1 MRCVFF
7 LLSIEGEYAEVI
19 KIESKCIEFVIG
31 LKSRCIIVSFKGS
44 VIVED
49 FVLSFCEDDS
59 VIGKCASFIR

>member
-49 FVLSFCEDDS
+49 FVLSLFS
-59 VIGKCASFIR
+59 I

>member
-19 KIESKCIEFVIG
+19 KIESKSNEFLIG
-31 LKSRCIIVSFKGS
+31 MKTRCIIVTFKGS

-49 FVLSFCEDDS
+49 FVLSLFS
-59 VIGKCASFIR
+59 T

>member
-1 MRCVFF
+1 MMPCDFVRCVFF

-49 FVLSFCEDDS
+49 FVLSLFS
-59 VIGKCASFIR
+59 T

>member
-7 LLSIEGEYAEVI
+7 LLSIEGEYTEVI
-19 KIESKCIEFVIG
+19 KIESKCIELVIG

-49 FVLSFCEDDS
+49 FVLSLFS
-59 VIGKCASFIR
+59 T